1 MGKSIFLKKGT
12 VNTSIWYFLMS
23 VYESKSINEDS
34 RKHLSRAI
42 NVSTG
47 LRASDMHFQVK
58 KGGQNTLV
66 MQNNS

>member
-34 RKHLSRAI
+34 RKHLSSERFHRFKGIGDAF
-42 NVSTG
+42 SGQERGSKYTG
-47 LRASDMHFQVK
+47 YAK
-58 KGGQNTLV
+58 
-66 MQNNS
+66 